1 MKSLKQPIWGS
12 KRRHL
17 MTQQASNK
25 GQKEAENTKEKGVE
39 KQTCGQFGPKCVYMT
54 FRQRRHIG
62 KNVTF

>member
-1 MKSLKQPIWGS
+1 
-12 KRRHL
+12 